1 MAVFSM
7 TNPGHAKVI
16 MDGQGCEPAGACL
29 ASRIAKGDHASL
41 DALYARWF
49 DRGVA
54 LVRRLTGRDE
64 AFCMDVVQEAFLRV
78 VRKPPSGLED
88 ESLDRWMIK
97 TLRSAAVDLIR
108 GESRRRERENRSG
121 RSWAALQEVGVEQ
134 SHVGVELGNVKKVLE
149 DVGSDEHV
157 LVWLRLKSEVSL
169 ETAGAAAGMSGD
181 AAHGKLRRL
190 FLRLRAA
197 WKGENP

>member
-1 MAVFSM
+1 
-7 TNPGHAKVI
+7 
-16 MDGQGCEPAGACL
+16 MDGQGCEPARACL
-29 ASRIAKGDHASL
+29 ASRIAKGDHAAL
-41 DALYARWF
+41 DAFYARWF

-78 VRKPPSGLED
+78 VRKPPGGLVD

-97 TLRSAAVDLIR
+97 TLRSAAIDLIR
-108 GESRRRERENRSG
+108 AESRRKAREDRSG
-121 RSWAALQEVGVEQ
+121 RARATLQEDSAELSRGFVE
-134 SHVGVELGNVKKVLE
+134 SGNVREVLE
-149 DVGSDEHV
+149 DIGSDEHV

-169 ETAGAAAGMSGD
+169 EAAGAAAGMSGD

-190 FLRLRAA
+190 FARLRAA
-197 WKGENP
+197 WKGETP